1 MFLPAGGEARAR
13 MDGATPETPPKD
25 VLGEIGQRLAA
36 SSDGRLGAA
45 FLAIIGRVHQL
56 VDELQPSAAEFQAVV
71 DFLTEIGHASDARR
85 QEWVLLADVIG
96 VSTKVEELN
105 TPCPEGATPITL
117 PGPFWRDDVPELPP
131 GADLSRDGV
140 GEAMAVSLHVTDLA
154 GAPIAGALVD
164 VWQANAHGLYENQD
178 PDLQPEFNLRGR
190 MRTDAGGRLRFRTVK
205 PRGYFLPEDGPV
217 GRLLNALGLRLERPA
232 HVHFKVTAPGFRTLV
247 THVFDRDDPAIGRD
261 ALFGVRPELLAQFR
275 ALPPGSAAKHA
286 LDLTLVLVRDG
297 HADGA
302 TP

>member
-1 MFLPAGGEARAR
+1 
-13 MDGATPETPPKD
+13 MDGTTPDKPQLD
-25 VLGEIGQRLAA
+25 VLAEIVQRLAT

-45 FLAIIGRVHQL
+45 FLAIVARVHDL
-56 VDELQPSAAEFQAVV
+56 VEELKPSAAEFQAVV
-71 DFLTEIGHASDARR
+71 DFLTEVGHASDERR

-96 VSTKVEELN
+96 VSTRVEDLN
-105 TPCPEGATPITL
+105 APCPEGATPCTL
-117 PGPFWRDDVPELPP
+117 PGPFYRDDVPEVPQ

-140 GEAMAVSLHVTDLA
+140 GEAMAVALQVTDLA
-154 GAPIAGALVD
+154 GQPVPGAVVD
-164 VWQANAHGLYENQD
+164 VWQANAFGRYENQD

-190 MRTDAGGRLRFRTVK
+190 MRTDAAGRLTFRTVK

-261 ALFGVRPELLAQFR
+261 ALFGVRPELLALFR
-275 ALPPGSAAKHA
+275 ALPPGAAAKHA

-297 HADGA
+297 HTDGTA
-302 TP
+302 PETPK